1 MIVSRLREEEKQRQ
15 VYNTCGSGNNW
26 KGNTSTIPK
35 APKLANSKSNT
46 RVKSTDMVSYL
57 SNLMTVCT
65 ASNTQR
71 CL

>member
-35 APKLANSKSNT
+35 APKLTNSKSNT
-46 RVKSTDMVSYL
+46 RVKSTDMV
-57 SNLMTVCT
+57 NF
-65 ASNTQR
+65 
-71 CL
+71 